1 MCDNLEAVVQRTVV
15 LAVGQ
20 RFRLIG
26 DVHQRLRAAV
36 AFTAVIDFQLYAEIA
51 RAFAAEDGEGLEV
64 VIVDGAVLDGS
75 AAIGT
80 VGIVV
85 VQRIPAV
92 VGVDDAPAA
101 DASGVVP
108 VIAFGADGEVIVLTA
123 VVGAQETAAAVGA
136 DKGQVVQTIGTVEPA
151 VELGKL
157 SFGSTTVGTGAEFGH
172 SKIPPK
178 YKISLR
184 GSPGG
189 LHLYS
194 IYLEGGEKPESVPHP
209 IDADNTSPVYRSMI
223 TVAYTEP
230 VGLPPPIQYS
240 TSVVAVTTLP
250 L

>member
-1 MCDNLEAVVQRTVV
+1 M

-20 RFRLIG
+20 RFGLVG
-26 DVHQRLRAAV
+26 DVHQRLRTAV
-36 AFTAVIDFQLYAEIA
+36 AFTAVVDLQLHTEIA
-51 RAFAAEDGEGLEV
+51 RAFAIEDGVGLEV
-64 VIVDGAVLDGS
+64 VIVYGAVLDGR

-101 DASGVVP
+101 DAAGVVP

-123 VVGAQETAAAVGA
+123 VVGTQETTAAVIA
-136 DKGQVVQTIGTVEPA
+136 DKGQVVQTVGAVEPA

-178 YKISLR
+178 CKIRPPGITQRPSL
-184 GSPGG
+184 
-189 LHLYS
+189 L
-194 IYLEGGEKPESVPHP
+194 
-209 IDADNTSPVYRSMI
+209 
-223 TVAYTEP
+223 
-230 VGLPPPIQYS
+230 
-240 TSVVAVTTLP
+240 
-250 L
+250 